1 MKTNIVRIVL
11 VVVSIVSVV
20 SCAELSHEVSQGQ
33 KTIQDRVVLPR
44 DTTDLAGLWE
54 YEDNTGSYTITL
66 NAEGKGPYDWEEGRF
81 ETISLKE
88 GLWTGIWIQEGNDR
102 EGGFELTF
110 SENADVAQGEWWYTR
125 IGKDRDPLQPGG
137 TFKMSRSS
145 VIQIA
150 Q

>member
-1 MKTNIVRIVL
+1 MKTRIVQLAL
-11 VVVSIVSVV
+11 VLVGTASVV
-20 SCAELSHEVSQGQ
+20 GCAKLSHEIPQEQRNLQEISVMP
-33 KTIQDRVVLPR
+33 QDI
-44 DTTDLAGLWE
+44 TDLAGQWK
-54 YEDNTGSYTITL
+54 YVDKTGAYTITL
-66 NAEGKGPYDWEEGRF
+66 NAEGKGPYEWEKGWF

-88 GLWTGIWIQEGNDR
+88 GLWTGIWNQEGNDR

-110 SENADVAQGEWWYTR
+110 SENADVAKGEWWYTR

-145 VIQIA
+145 VIQMA